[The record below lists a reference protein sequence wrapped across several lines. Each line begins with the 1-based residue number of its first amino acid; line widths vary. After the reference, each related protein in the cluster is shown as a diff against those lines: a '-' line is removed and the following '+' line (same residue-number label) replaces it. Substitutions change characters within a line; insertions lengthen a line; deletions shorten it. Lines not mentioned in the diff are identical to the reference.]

1 MCPSHTAGAA
11 ELRALHT
18 KHRMTDADSLTSLP
32 PGRADALPDAAA
44 RARLPAALRCA
55 VGAALAALAGAA
67 AFAGAGWGGT
77 AAAAALAALLAGLGV
92 GRAAGSRR
100 KAAATAAADTPVATG
115 LQQQVLPVW
124 KRNIESARDHS
135 EHSMSTLVER
145 FASLS
150 TQLEQALG
158 AHATGPALE
167 LGATDELM
175 DRHRPQLDALLASH
189 RMMARQKDEMLASI
203 TGLARGMDE
212 LLMLAQEV
220 QSIGR
225 ATHLLALNAS
235 VEATRAGGGGGGFAV
250 VAQEVRELAGQSRHA
265 GTQISRHMT
274 AMRERI
280 EQVSAQV
287 RRSDTADDELALRAD
302 EAARGVIRALVGSMA
317 EVSSSS
323 RTLREAGRQVQSDI
337 EQILVGLQSQDRLN
351 QMLSS
356 VSEDMARLDAWLNG
370 ADDEA
375 ARQPTQWLQRLEDS
389 YTMEEMRTSHH
400 GTVAIDRQAGVEFF

>member
-1 MCPSHTAGAA
+1 MESKP
-11 ELRALHT
+11 
-18 KHRMTDADSLTSLP
+18 RMTDADSLTSLP
-32 PGRADALPDAAA
+32 PGRANIPPDVAA
-44 RARLPAALRCA
+44 RAQPPAALRGA
-55 VGAALAALAGAA
+55 VGAALAVLAGAA
-67 AFAGAGWGGT
+67 AWAAGGWAGVAV
-77 AAAAALAALLAGLGV
+77 AATLAALWAAM
-92 GRAAGSRR
+92 AAGGRR
-100 KAAATAAADTPVATG
+100 EAAATAKAAGDTAAGTG

-124 KRNIESARDHS
+124 QRNIESARDHS

-158 AHATGPALE
+158 AHAAGPALE
-167 LGATDELM
+167 LGATDELL
-175 DRHRPQLDALLASH
+175 DRHRPQLDVLLACH
-189 RMMARQKDEMLASI
+189 RAMARQKDEMLASI

-317 EVSSSS
+317 EVSSAS

-356 VSEDMARLDAWLNG
+356 VSQDMARLDAWLNG